1 MECATASAEAVN
13 ETRLH
18 SIEGSVTM
26 PDVTGHKTRYG
37 LQQLSA
43 AV

>member
-13 ETRLH
+13 KTRLH
-18 SIEGSVTM
+18 SIEGSVAM
-26 PDVTGHKTRYG
+26 PDLTGHKTRYG